1 MDKFVIEGGKN
12 LRGTIA
18 ASGSKNASLPL
29 MAASLLARG
38 TFTIHH
44 TPDLQDVHT
53 LSNLLRIIGCRVQ
66 FTRETQDLLINTEHV
81 HHYEAPY
88 ELVKKMRASIYVLGP
103 LLARYGYARVSLP
116 GGCAWGPRPVDLHI
130 EGMKQLGAEVDLDG
144 GYIIAKKDRLVGNR
158 IKFPISSVGATGNV
172 LMAAVL
178 AKGESLIE
186 NAAIEPEIVALEE
199 FLVAMGA
206 KIQGVGTRTLTVQ
219 GVDSLYPTHFNNIPD
234 RIEIG
239 TFMVAAGLTRGDVT
253 ITNVIPDHIRS
264 VADHLEQSGCRI
276 EWGTSQV
283 RVTGGEQ
290 IRPVN
295 VITDVFPGF
304 PTDMQAQWIAYMTQ
318 ANGPSTLVDQ
328 IYFDRW
334 KHVPELERLN
344 ARLKTDGNACKIE
357 APAVLKG
364 ATVMSTD
371 LRASATL
378 ILAGLVAKG
387 TTEVL
392 RVYHLDRGYE
402 SLEKKLAALGAGIR
416 REHYEEFSKSDVQE
430 ES

>member
-1 MDKFVIEGGKN
+1 MDKFVIQGGKK
-12 LRGTIA
+12 LSGTVT

-53 LSNLLRIIGCRVQ
+53 LANLLRIIGCRVQ
-66 FTRETQDLLINTEHV
+66 YDPAGKDILINTENV
-81 HHYEAPY
+81 HHFEAPY

-103 LLARYGYARVSLP
+103 LLARYGYAKVSLP

-130 EGMKQLGAEVDLDG
+130 EGMKQLGAEIDLDG
-144 GYIIAKKDRLVGNR
+144 GYIIAKKDRLIGNR

-178 AKGESLIE
+178 AKGETVLE
-186 NAAIEPEIVALEE
+186 NSAIEPEIIALEY
-199 FLVAMGA
+199 FLQAMGA
-206 KIQGVGTRTLTVQ
+206 KIDGIGTRKLTIQ
-219 GVDSLYPTHFNNIPD
+219 GVDQLYPTHFNNIPD

-239 TFMVAAGLTRGDVT
+239 TFMIAAAMTHGDVT
-253 ITNVIPDHIRS
+253 IKNVINEHIDS
-264 VADHLEQSGCRI
+264 VSEHLSRTGCTI
-276 EWGTSQV
+276 EKGTNSV
-283 RVTGGEQ
+283 RVIGGEKLL
-290 IRPVN
+290 PVN

-304 PTDMQAQWIAYMTQ
+304 PTDMQAQWIACMTQ
-318 ANGPSTLVDQ
+318 ATGPSSIVDQ

-344 ARLKTDGNACKIE
+344 AKLRTDGNMCKID
-357 APAVLKG
+357 APVTLKG
-364 ATVMSTD
+364 AQVMSTD
-371 LRASATL
+371 LRASASL
-378 ILAGLVAKG
+378 ILAGLAAKG

-402 SLEKKLAALGAGIR
+402 KLEEKLAGLGADIV
-416 REHYEEFSKSDVQE
+416 REKYEEFVKLDTE
-430 ES
+430 EN

>member
-1 MDKFVIEGGKN
+1 MDKFVIHGGKK
-12 LRGTIA
+12 LSGTVT

-53 LSNLLRIIGCRVQ
+53 LANLLRIIGCRVQ
-66 FTRETQDLLINTEHV
+66 YDPAGKDILINTENV
-81 HHYEAPY
+81 HHFEAPY

-103 LLARYGYARVSLP
+103 LLARYGYAKVSLP

-130 EGMKQLGAEVDLDG
+130 EGMKQLGAEIDLDG
-144 GYIIAKKDRLVGNR
+144 GYIIAKKDRLIGNR

-178 AKGESLIE
+178 AKGETVLE
-186 NAAIEPEIVALEE
+186 NSAIEPEIIALEY
-199 FLVAMGA
+199 FLQAMGA
-206 KIQGVGTRTLTVQ
+206 KIDGIGTRKLTIQ
-219 GVDSLYPTHFNNIPD
+219 GVDQLYPTHFNNIPD

-239 TFMVAAGLTRGDVT
+239 TFMIAAAMTHGDVT
-253 ITNVIPDHIRS
+253 IKNVINDHIDS
-264 VADHLEQSGCRI
+264 VSEHLSRTGCTI
-276 EWGTSQV
+276 EKGSNSV
-283 RVTGGEQ
+283 RVIGGEKLL
-290 IRPVN
+290 PVN

-304 PTDMQAQWIAYMTQ
+304 PTDMQAQWIACMTQ
-318 ANGPSTLVDQ
+318 ATGPSSIVDQ

-344 ARLKTDGNACKIE
+344 AKLRTDGNMCKID
-357 APAVLKG
+357 APVTLKG
-364 ATVMSTD
+364 AQVMSTD
-371 LRASATL
+371 LRASASL
-378 ILAGLVAKG
+378 ILAGLAAKG

-402 SLEKKLAALGAGIR
+402 KLEEKLAGLGADIV
-416 REHYEEFSKSDVQE
+416 REKYEEFVKMDTE
-430 ES
+430 EN

>member
-1 MDKFVIEGGKN
+1 MDKFVIQGGRPLN
-12 LRGTIA
+12 GTVA

-29 MAASLLARG
+29 MAAALLARG

-53 LSNLLRIIGCRVQ
+53 LANLLRIIGCRVQ
-66 FTRETQDLLINTEHV
+66 YDPVGKDMLINTENV
-81 HHYEAPY
+81 HHFEAPY

-103 LLARYGYARVSLP
+103 LLARYGEARVSLP

-130 EGMKQLGAEVDLDG
+130 EGMKQLGADIDLDG
-144 GYIIAKKDRLVGNR
+144 GYIVARKDRLIGNR

-178 AKGESLIE
+178 ARGESVLE
-186 NAAIEPEIVALEE
+186 NAAIEPEIVALTQ
-199 FLVAMGA
+199 FLAAMGA
-206 KIQGVGTRTLTVQ
+206 KIDGIGTRKLTVQ
-219 GVDSLYPTHFNNIPD
+219 GVDHLYPTHFDNLPD

-239 TFMVAAGLTRGDVT
+239 TFMIAAAMTRGDVT
-253 ITNVIPDHIRS
+253 ITNVIH
-264 VADHLEQSGCRI
+264 
-276 EWGTSQV
+276 
-283 RVTGGEQ
+283 EQ
-290 IRPVN
+290 IEAISEHLIRAGCTIEKGDRRIRVKGPETISPVN

-304 PTDMQAQWIAYMTQ
+304 PTDMQAQWIAFMTQ
-318 ANGPSTLVDQ
+318 ASGPSSIVDQ

-344 ARLKTDGNACKIE
+344 AKLRTDGNMCKID
-357 APAVLKG
+357 APATLKG
-364 ATVMSTD
+364 AQVMSTD
-371 LRASATL
+371 LRASASL
-378 ILAGLVAKG
+378 ILAGLAAKG

-402 SLEKKLAALGAGIR
+402 KLELKLASLGAEIT
-416 REHYEEFSKSDVQE
+416 REKYEEFVKLDTE
-430 ES
+430 E

>member
-1 MDKFVIEGGKN
+1 MDKFVIQGGKK
-12 LRGTIA
+12 LSGTVT

-53 LSNLLRIIGCRVQ
+53 LANLLRIIGCRVQ
-66 FTRETQDLLINTEHV
+66 YDPVGKDILINTENV
-81 HHYEAPY
+81 HHFEAPY

-103 LLARYGYARVSLP
+103 LLARYGYAKVSLP

-130 EGMKQLGAEVDLDG
+130 EGMKQLGAEIDLDG
-144 GYIIAKKDRLVGNR
+144 GYIIAKKDRLIGNR

-178 AKGESLIE
+178 AKGETVLE
-186 NAAIEPEIVALEE
+186 NSAIEPEIIALEY
-199 FLVAMGA
+199 FLQAMGA
-206 KIQGVGTRTLTVQ
+206 KIDGIGTRKLTIQ
-219 GVDSLYPTHFNNIPD
+219 GVDQLYPTHFNNIPD

-239 TFMVAAGLTRGDVT
+239 TFMIAAAMTHGDVT
-253 ITNVIPDHIRS
+253 IKNVINDHIDS
-264 VADHLEQSGCRI
+264 VSEHLSRTGCTI
-276 EWGTSQV
+276 EKGTNSV
-283 RVTGGEQ
+283 RVIGGEKLL
-290 IRPVN
+290 PVN

-304 PTDMQAQWIAYMTQ
+304 PTDMQAQWIACMTQ
-318 ANGPSTLVDQ
+318 ATGPSSIVDQ

-344 ARLKTDGNACKIE
+344 AKLRTDGNMCKID
-357 APAVLKG
+357 APVTLKG
-364 ATVMSTD
+364 AQVMSTD
-371 LRASATL
+371 LRASASL
-378 ILAGLVAKG
+378 ILAGLAAKG

-402 SLEKKLAALGAGIR
+402 KLEEKLAGLGADIV
-416 REHYEEFSKSDVQE
+416 REKYEEFVKLDTE
-430 ES
+430 EN

>member
-1 MDKFVIEGGKN
+1 MDKFVIQGGKK
-12 LRGTIA
+12 LSGTVT

-53 LSNLLRIIGCRVQ
+53 LANLLRIIGCRVQ
-66 FTRETQDLLINTEHV
+66 YDPAGKDILINTENV
-81 HHYEAPY
+81 HHFEAPY

-103 LLARYGYARVSLP
+103 LLARYGYAKVSLP

-130 EGMKQLGAEVDLDG
+130 EGMKQLGAEIDLDG
-144 GYIIAKKDRLVGNR
+144 GYIIAKKDRLIGNR

-178 AKGESLIE
+178 AKGETVLE
-186 NAAIEPEIVALEE
+186 NSAIEPEIIALEY
-199 FLVAMGA
+199 FLQAMGA
-206 KIQGVGTRTLTVQ
+206 KIDGIGTRKLTIQ
-219 GVDSLYPTHFNNIPD
+219 GVDQLYPTHFNNIPD

-239 TFMVAAGLTRGDVT
+239 TFMIAAAMTHGDVT
-253 ITNVIPDHIRS
+253 IKNVINEHIDS
-264 VADHLEQSGCRI
+264 VSEHLSRTGCTI
-276 EWGTSQV
+276 EKGSNSV
-283 RVTGGEQ
+283 RVIGGEKLL
-290 IRPVN
+290 PVN

-304 PTDMQAQWIAYMTQ
+304 PTDMQAQWIACMTQ
-318 ANGPSTLVDQ
+318 ATGPSSIVDQ

-344 ARLKTDGNACKIE
+344 AKLRTDGNMCKID
-357 APAVLKG
+357 APVTLKG
-364 ATVMSTD
+364 AQVMSTD
-371 LRASATL
+371 LRASASL
-378 ILAGLVAKG
+378 ILAGLAAKG

-402 SLEKKLAALGAGIR
+402 KLEEKLAGLGADIV
-416 REHYEEFSKSDVQE
+416 REKYEEFVKMDTE
-430 ES
+430 EN